1 MNLEEIFKKFEKKK
15 LDWDKIVFTSEQ
27 IAVDSPK
34 ELIDAFN
41 NYHVEMAGQ
50 AHSVALF
57 KNVEE
62 QDDTETYYLTPGSI
76 NTFYFVMADA
86 CERPDQNT
94 VKIVS
99 GSAAKN
105 YEIFWDE

>member
-1 MNLEEIFKKFEKKK
+1 
-15 LDWDKIVFTSEQ
+15 
-27 IAVDSPK
+27 
-34 ELIDAFN
+34 
-41 NYHVEMAGQ
+41 MAGQ

-76 NTFYFVMADA
+76 DTFAKAPYCLMADA
-86 CERPDQNT
+86 CERPDRGT

-105 YEIFWDE
+105 LRV